1 MGYIDWNLELELEY
15 DALSLKSKKEYFKIL
30 VKQKLKLEL
39 ELGICKCPFTTSL
52 HKQIKDLKNEK
63 AKESDTKYLGFFTF
77 NFKPGITLEN
87 LFIFMNKL
95 TKKKWMS
102 TYSYCIEQRGESLEE
117 LGKGL
122 HIHLLF
128 HRNQKRPSECV
139 RECFN
144 TFNKYTEMS
153 FTIFNKKCCKFYPLE
168 YYDDKIEYMVGAKWD
183 KDKLIK
189 VQMDKEFRKRNDI
202 KLLYTN

>member
-1 MGYIDWNLELELEY
+1 MDVFKAQLADAKIMCSARDEY
-15 DALSLKSKKEYFKIL
+15 LKIL
-30 VKQKLKLEL
+30 TKQRIKLEL
-39 ELGICKCPFTTSL
+39 ELGISKDETMSKL
-52 HKQIKDLKNEK
+52 YAKIKDLKNEK

-87 LFIFMNKL
+87 LFIFMDKL

-144 TFNKYTEMS
+144 TFNKYTEIP

-168 YYDDKIEYMVGAKWD
+168 YYDEKIDYMVGAKWD
-183 KDKLIK
+183 EEKLTK
-189 VQMDKEFRKRNDI
+189 VSMDKEFRKRNNI
-202 KLLYTN
+202 KSLYTN